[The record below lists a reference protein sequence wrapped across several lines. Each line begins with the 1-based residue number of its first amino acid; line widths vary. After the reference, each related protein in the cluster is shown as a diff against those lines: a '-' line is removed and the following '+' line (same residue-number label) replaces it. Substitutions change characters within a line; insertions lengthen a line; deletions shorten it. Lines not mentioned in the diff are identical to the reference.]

1 MQPVAVKLYPASD
14 ENGCGN
20 RAYAYAAHSTE
31 VHKGNCQADSDER
44 AVEAVLMMLNLI
56 LLIKEITSTIPSP
69 AATKILARIQRKTP
83 KARMMVLRIQSNHCQ
98 NNVSGATQSSRLIEK
113 SIQ

>member
-1 MQPVAVKLYPASD
+1 M
-14 ENGCGN
+14 
-20 RAYAYAAHSTE
+20 AAAIVPTPTPRIAPKCIKEIARLIATS
-31 VHKGNCQADSDER
+31 VQSKQF
-44 AVEAVLMMLNLI
+44 LMMLNLI

-83 KARMMVLRIQSNHCQ
+83 KARMMVLRIQSNYCQ